1 MLTTFGVFFWNLK
14 HLRVK
19 LDFHFFCKIYSSH
32 FENWT
37 FLKCPF
43 FKSDPISFSEF
54 FKGDVIKFTHYL
66 YNIIFPKN

>member
-1 MLTTFGVFFWNLK
+1 MVTNFEVFFWNLK

-19 LDFHFFCKIYSSH
+19 MDFSFFCKIYSSH

-54 FKGDVIKFTHYL
+54 LGGTTNYFVE
-66 YNIIFPKN
+66 II